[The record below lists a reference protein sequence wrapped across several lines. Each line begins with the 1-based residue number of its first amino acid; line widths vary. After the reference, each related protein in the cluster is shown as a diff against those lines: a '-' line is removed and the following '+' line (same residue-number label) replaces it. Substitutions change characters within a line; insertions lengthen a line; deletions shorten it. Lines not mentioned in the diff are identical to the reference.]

1 MKTVFKTSI
10 LVAFIFFFNSMALA
24 KDGDFKGN
32 VSFDTM
38 NENQVLSYRY
48 MEGKTAERSHS
59 GVVFEH
65 NASALSFE
73 EKLLSAADK

>member
-10 LVAFIFFFNSMALA
+10 LAAFIFFFNSMALA

-59 GVVFEH
+59 GVVFEP
-65 NASALSFE
+65 NAAALSFE

>member
-10 LVAFIFFFNSMALA
+10 LAAFIFFFNSMALA

-32 VSFDTM
+32 VSFNKM

-48 MEGKTAERSHS
+48 MVGKSAERSHS
-59 GVVFEH
+59 GIVFKQ
-65 NASALSFE
+65 NISFLSFE
-73 EKLLSAADK
+73 KKLLSAADK

>member
-10 LVAFIFFFNSMALA
+10 LAAFIFFFNSMALA

-65 NASALSFE
+65 NTATLSFE

>member
-10 LVAFIFFFNSMALA
+10 LAAFIFFFNSMALA

-48 MEGKTAERSHS
+48 LEGKTAERSHS

-65 NASALSFE
+65 NAALSFE

>member
-10 LVAFIFFFNSMALA
+10 LAAFIFFFNSMALA

-65 NASALSFE
+65 NSSALSFE